1 MHVWVGASHIIAEWD
16 SKRGWGRERVSTQHE
31 FWPAVVGKGAKLVH
45 SAAMN
50 VCAQGGFL
58 LCLEACAVP
67 RHIFHLHTLNSL
79 GGARGSLAWA
89 HWTFLF
95 FFLNGGW
102 VLARLCE
109 RAACLLARRRF
120 GFRIFFLF
128 LDAQNSPQ
136 CLFSV
141 RTNHIVSLS
150 CSLFGSN
157 RTTVHGL
164 QQFGDYTD
172 PRNLTVKGENGKP
185 RRPFHILSVGGREAG
200 PPDLSLV

>member
-58 LCLEACAVP
+58 LCLEARAVP

-89 HWTFLF
+89 HWTFF
-95 FFLNGGW
+95 FFFKWRLG
-102 VLARLCE
+102 AR
-109 RAACLLARRRF
+109 
-120 GFRIFFLF
+120 
-128 LDAQNSPQ
+128 P
-136 CLFSV
+136 V
-141 RTNHIVSLS
+141 V
-150 CSLFGSN
+150 
-157 RTTVHGL
+157 
-164 QQFGDYTD
+164 
-172 PRNLTVKGENGKP
+172 
-185 RRPFHILSVGGREAG
+185 
-200 PPDLSLV
+200 